1 MIVKKENSNRTYY
14 DEVNSDKTSL
24 LSRTILCLGCV
35 MTKQGA
41 FRNVLSVNSFS
52 GDYRDG
58 RQSEI
63 GDTRR
68 SKRTCA
74 SISLFVFLMSSIWGD
89 KI

>member
-1 MIVKKENSNRTYY
+1 
-14 DEVNSDKTSL
+14 
-24 LSRTILCLGCV
+24 

-58 RQSEI
+58 RQSQI

-74 SISLFVFLMSSIWGD
+74 SISLLVFLMSSIWGENMMENNNIV
-89 KI
+89 KGLGLLL

>member
-24 LSRTILCLGCV
+24 LSRTIL
-35 MTKQGA
+35 TKQGA

>member
-24 LSRTILCLGCV
+24 LSRTIF
-35 MTKQGA
+35 

>member
-24 LSRTILCLGCV
+24 LSRTI
-35 MTKQGA
+35 
-41 FRNVLSVNSFS
+41 FVNSFS

>member
-24 LSRTILCLGCV
+24 LSRTIFLGCV

>member
-1 MIVKKENSNRTYY
+1 
-14 DEVNSDKTSL
+14 
-24 LSRTILCLGCV
+24 

-74 SISLFVFLMSSIWGD
+74 SISLFVFLMSSIWGENMMEKLVAHGFTGD
-89 KI
+89 SCVIK